1 MKISVYI
8 TTYNKEKYLCET
20 IDSVLAQTL
29 QPHEIIIVDDGSQDD
44 SREII
49 QSYVNRFPES
59 IIPVLNEQNL
69 GIAACRNIA
78 LKRVIGEVVTYLD
91 GDDIFYRDKLL
102 SEYEILSSKKDLSV
116 VYSNFNYIT
125 SSGEEIGSFSEDN
138 NQPVTGNIFKETL
151 LRQYNVTSGNNY
163 IYEMFYKYC
172 AQDIGFYDQKIKIW
186 EDWDFRIRMSKKFQY
201 GYCPDVNSAYRRLGN
216 GLHNSEPELH
226 YREQIKIYN
235 KNKHLMS
242 SLEAGEKKVI
252 YNRIYSWL
260 KISFVKLIKSNIHGK
275 RYIRLIEDSFHFF
288 LPFKGKETKFETIN
302 ASSTKKG
309 GPDRGLYTSNDA
321 VGGGRTSK
329 GIGTVQRS
337 TVTGITTSQNPRKIF
352 FDEKTNKIRKSG

>member
-1 MKISVYI
+1 MQISVYI
-8 TTYNKEKYLCET
+8 TSYNKERYISET

-78 LKRVIGEVVTYLD
+78 LKRVIGKVVTYLD

-116 VYSNFNYIT
+116 VYSNFDYIT
-125 SSGEEIGSFSEDN
+125 SSGENMGSFSEDN
-138 NQPVTGNIFKETL
+138 DLPVTGNIFKETL

-163 IYEMFYKYC
+163 IYEMFYKSC
-172 AQDIGFYDQKIKIW
+172 AQEIGLYDEKIKIW
-186 EDWDFRIRMSKKFQY
+186 EDWDFRIRMSKEYQY
-201 GYCPDVNSAYRRLGN
+201 GYCPDVNSAYRKLES
-216 GLHNSEPELH
+216 GLHNSKPELH

-235 KNKHLMS
+235 KNKHLMLDLDES
-242 SLEAGEKKVI
+242 EKRI
-252 YNRIYSWL
+252 IQNRIYARM
-260 KISFVKLIKSNIHGK
+260 KKLFIVIGKSNLDQKQYLRMFKDCFKFIKTFQFKKAIGFIYK
-275 RYIRLIEDSFHFF
+275 ELF
-288 LPFKGKETKFETIN
+288 LHP
-302 ASSTKKG
+302 
-309 GPDRGLYTSNDA
+309 SN
-321 VGGGRTSK
+321 SCL
-329 GIGTVQRS
+329 
-337 TVTGITTSQNPRKIF
+337 
-352 FDEKTNKIRKSG
+352 